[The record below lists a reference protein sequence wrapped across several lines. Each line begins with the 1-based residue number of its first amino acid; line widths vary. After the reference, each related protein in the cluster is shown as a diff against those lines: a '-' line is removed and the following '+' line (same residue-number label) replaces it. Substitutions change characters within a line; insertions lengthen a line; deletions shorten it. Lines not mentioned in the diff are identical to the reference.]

1 MSASEETQSAVAD
14 CIFCSIIA
22 GTIPATV
29 LGSTQRSIAIAD
41 IDPKA
46 PLHALVIPRN
56 HIGDVTDLA
65 ASDPQGLA
73 DLVALATDVA
83 GTEAAGQFRLIFNTG
98 RQAGQSVFHVHGHVL
113 AGQQLGWTPA

>member
-1 MSASEETQSAVAD
+1 MNPTDGAQNGVPE
-14 CIFCSIIA
+14 CIFCSILD
-22 GTIPATV
+22 GKLPAKI
-29 LGSTQRSIAIAD
+29 LGETERSIAIAD

-46 PLHALVIPRN
+46 PLHALVIPRQ

-98 RQAGQSVFHVHGHVL
+98 RQAGQTVFHVHGHVL
-113 AGQQLGWTPA
+113 AGDQLGWTPA